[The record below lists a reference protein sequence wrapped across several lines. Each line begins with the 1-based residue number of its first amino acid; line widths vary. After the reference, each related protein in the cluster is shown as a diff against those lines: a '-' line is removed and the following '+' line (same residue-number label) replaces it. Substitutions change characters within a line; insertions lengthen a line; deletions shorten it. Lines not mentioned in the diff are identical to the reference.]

1 MPSVADLA
9 VMLEVLARSAT
20 GQRLSVYTNLV
31 TGPRRSGEPDGPDE
45 FHVVILDNGRSQV
58 LGSEAAEILACIRCG
73 ACLNV
78 CPVYRASGGHAYDA
92 VYSGPVG
99 AVLTPSL
106 HGLAGHA
113 DLPHA
118 SSLCGACK
126 EACPVRIDIPE
137 LLLTLR
143 SQLADEGLAPAWL
156 RRGVKLYTEAAT
168 RPAAWRAMLASG
180 GLLGRMRSSWLDS
193 LPSHGSGWTDHRQFP
208 PPAAK
213 SFHQRW
219 KERSGE
225 A

>member
-1 MPSVADLA
+1 M
-9 VMLEVLARSAT
+9 
-20 GQRLSVYTNLV
+20 

-58 LGSEAAEILACIRCG
+58 LGSEGAEILACIRCG

-168 RPAAWRAMLASG
+168 RPAAWRSDAC
-180 GLLGRMRSSWLDS
+180 LGRAPGSDAVVVARLAPVARQWLDRSSA
-193 LPSHGSGWTDHRQFP
+193 FP
-208 PPAAK
+208 TACCEVVPPAMEGTI
-213 SFHQRW
+213 R
-219 KERSGE
+219 
-225 A
+225 